1 MPKQEQNYLL
11 ADKCTVW
18 VGATIMIVSWSA
30 VRLASQMEMLAELF
44 KKVNVFIQR
53 NLGGSVSTMCSLACK
68 ISLVKALSKRVYG
81 ELEENSLCRI

>member
-30 VRLASQMEMLAELF
+30 VRLASQMEMLPELF
-44 KKVNVFIQR
+44 KKVNMFIQR
-53 NLGGSVSTMCSLACK
+53 NLGGSVST

>member
-1 MPKQEQNYLL
+1 MGWSNNHDSKL
-11 ADKCTVW
+11 
-18 VGATIMIVSWSA
+18 VSCETGIPDGD
-30 VRLASQMEMLAELF
+30 VAELF